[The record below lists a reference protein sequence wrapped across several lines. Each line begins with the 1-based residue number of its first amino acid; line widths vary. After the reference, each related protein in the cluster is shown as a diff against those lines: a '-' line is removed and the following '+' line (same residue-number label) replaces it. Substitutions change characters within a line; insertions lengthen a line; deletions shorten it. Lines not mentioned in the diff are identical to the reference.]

1 MNPDDFQQMNSD
13 DLVRIY
19 KRQKIDSLMK
29 ELVECQEFYIEEAV
43 EKSGY
48 KDARE
53 VLDYIRKKY

>member
-1 MNPDDFQQMNSD
+1 MNPDEFYPLNNEQM
-13 DLVRIY
+13 VRLY
-19 KRQKIDSLMK
+19 KREQIDALMK
-29 ELVECQEFYIEEAV
+29 ELVECQEAYIEEAV